1 MDQNENSKPK
11 KMNGCLKI
19 ILIFFGVC
27 FLLGIVGKLSNLD
40 KQENNS
46 KTTNNNPLI
55 EKLEK
60 VSYSDLNLEE
70 RKEVL
75 NYFIQG
81 EYQFEDKNF
90 LLNQNINNAISKYL
104 KFPETLEIKGFDNEY
119 HKDYEGYTRIEK
131 DATNVNYD
139 EGTFDVIR
147 EFKAEG
153 SVVGIKV
160 RKKAIFSLKLKR
172 FGVVIENIL
181 IK

>member
-27 FLLGIVGKLSNLD
+27 FLLGIVGKLSNID

-90 LLNQNINNAISKYL
+90 LLNQNINNAIS
-104 KFPETLEIKGFDNEY
+104 
-119 HKDYEGYTRIEK
+119 
-131 DATNVNYD
+131 
-139 EGTFDVIR
+139 
-147 EFKAEG
+147 
-153 SVVGIKV
+153 
-160 RKKAIFSLKLKR
+160 
-172 FGVVIENIL
+172 
-181 IK
+181 